1 MKSRD
6 SYQEPVEKRR
16 RGRVIEYSVEM
27 KKLFVVLLTVVIFGS
42 ITAIPTNSA
51 PTTPQ
56 NVLVFFQNY
65 LSKAESSYKN
75 NLAILDKQ
83 FTSVITAK
91 EYAIFLAKQ
100 EFSKYNQ
107 IRVLK
112 IGDNRNYWGNFDCP
126 VNRPACKDVDK
137 GEKFEVGEVTT
148 IKKAIADSVPSI
160 EEIDLIVRLGLVE
173 LINPREYQATSKLIR
188 EETAAIIVS
197 KAKYR
202 LDSTAIEDIYAKAIS
217 VKPAIT
223 AIKRASKNPSI
234 FQEAFVTAMK
244 FKYNQV
250 ALDGLARRSF
260 GFIDNLKALDT
271 AIEVTRLSQDAD
283 VVASRYTY
291 AGAVKINRICGK
303 TFISDIEFM
312 EMFKR
317 VAEVYQQ
324 ATGKKLKL

>member
-1 MKSRD
+1 
-6 SYQEPVEKRR
+6 
-16 RGRVIEYSVEM
+16 M
-27 KKLFVVLLTVVIFGS
+27 KKLFVVV
-42 ITAIPTNSA
+42 ITAIIFSSLIATPSSSA
-51 PTTPQ
+51 STTPQ
-56 NVLVFFQNY
+56 KVLVYFQNY
-65 LSKAESSYKN
+65 LSKADSSYKN

-91 EYAIFLAKQ
+91 EYAIFSAKQ
-100 EFSKYNQ
+100 EFLKYNQ
-107 IRVLK
+107 VRVLK
-112 IGDNRNYWGNFDCP
+112 IGDNRNYWGSFDCP
-126 VNRPACKDVDK
+126 VNRPTCKDVDK

-148 IKKAIADSVPSI
+148 IKKAITDSVPLI
-160 EEIDLIVRLGLVE
+160 EEIDLIIRLGLIE
-173 LINPREYQATSKLIR
+173 LINPREYQAASKLIR
-188 EETAAIIVS
+188 EETAAIIAS

-202 LDSTAIEDIYAKAIS
+202 LDNAAIEDTYAEAIK

-234 FQEAFVTAMK
+234 FKKAFVTAMK
-244 FKYNQV
+244 FKYNQA

-291 AGAVKINRICGK
+291 AGAVKINKICGK

-312 EMFKR
+312 EMFKK

-324 ATGKKLKL
+324 ATGKKLKV